1 MSDTSTPLGKQPP
14 RAALDILA
22 PATDDVPRNASLA
35 TGRGDVL
42 HVVEERATVTK
53 RRRSI
58 GSVRVGTVTETVET
72 TAEADLERYRV
83 EVTRVPVGR
92 VVDVAPEARTEGD
105 TTIIPVIE
113 ERLVLIKE
121 LVLVEEVRIR
131 HVLEREMVSEPVTLR
146 RQRAVVDRL
155 DLQGR
160 AAPDKTR
167 SEGDAAFAFAEGHH
181 GPIE

>member
-1 MSDTSTPLGKQPP
+1 MQPP

-22 PATDDVPRNASLA
+22 PATDDVPRDASLA

-72 TAEADLERYRV
+72 TAKADLERYRV

-92 VVDVAPEARTEGD
+92 VIDVAPEARTEGD

-113 ERLVLIKE
+113 ERLVLVKQ

-131 HVLEREMVSEPVTLR
+131 HVLERETVSKPVTLR
-146 RQRAVVDRL
+146 RQRAVVERL
-155 DLQGR
+155 DLRGR
-160 AAPDKTR
+160 TAPDEAR
-167 SEGDAAFAFAEGHH
+167 SEEDAAFSLAGRHQGLAE
-181 GPIE
+181 